1 MTLRSIAAG
10 AILLSLLAGCERKGP
25 VQAPSSPAP
34 PPQATLTSKPVQLFY
49 EDDAMLLEPRV
60 ENVALPDS
68 EGASIRP
75 LLVALLAPAP
85 AGAEPK
91 PVPEGIEIRA
101 AYLLPDGTAIVD
113 LSGPLFLAGWKT
125 GSQAELMLAY
135 SIVHTLTSNLPS
147 IRQVQLL
154 VNGQPAET
162 LGGHVSIEHALRPN
176 PKLVRTQPTTN
187 Q

>member
-1 MTLRSIAAG
+1 MTFRSIATG
-10 AILLSLLAGCERKGP
+10 AILLSLLAGCEKKGP

-34 PPQATLTSKPVQLFY
+34 PPKTAMTSKPVQLFY
-49 EDDAMLLEPRV
+49 EDDSMLLAPRI
-60 ENVALPDS
+60 ETVALPDN

-75 LLVALLAPAP
+75 LLVALLAPAA
-85 AGAEPK
+85 AGSDPK

-101 AYLLPDGTAIVD
+101 TYLLPDGTAIVD
-113 LSGPLFLAGWKT
+113 LGGSLFMTGWKT

-135 SIVHTLTSNLPS
+135 SIVQTLTSNLPS

-162 LGGHVSIEHALRPN
+162 LAGHVSIEHALRPN
-176 PKLVRTQPTTN
+176 PRLVKLQPTPG

>member
-1 MTLRSIAAG
+1 MTLRSIATG

-34 PPQATLTSKPVQLFY
+34 PPRTTLTSKPVQLFY
-49 EDDAMLLEPRV
+49 EDDSMLLAPRI

-85 AGAEPK
+85 AGSEPK

-101 AYLLPDGTAIVD
+101 TYLLPDGTAIID
-113 LSGPLFLAGWKT
+113 LGGPLFMAGWKC

-135 SIVHTLTSNLPS
+135 SIIQTLTSNLPS

-162 LGGHVSIEHALRPN
+162 LAGHVSIEHPLRPN
-176 PKLVRTQPTTN
+176 PRLVNAQPPPG

>member
-1 MTLRSIAAG
+1 
-10 AILLSLLAGCERKGP
+10 

-34 PPQATLTSKPVQLFY
+34 PPPAALTSKPVQLFY
-49 EDDAMLLEPRV
+49 EDDSLLLSPRI

-85 AGAEPK
+85 AGGEPK
-91 PVPEGIEIRA
+91 PVPEGIEVRA
-101 AYLLPDGTAIVD
+101 TYLLPDGTAIVD
-113 LSGPLFLAGWKT
+113 LSGPLLMAGWKT

-135 SIVHTLTSNLPS
+135 SIVQTLTSNLPS

-162 LGGHVSIEHALRPN
+162 LAGHLSLEKALRPN
-176 PKLVRTQPTTN
+176 PRLVRSQTVPN